1 MSIPSSRSRPVR
13 ESLPNG
19 ACGVTWSSGR
29 EGSVPQCIDELMFS
43 GALEVPLGHPGSPN
57 SYPRSPRIAQLP
69 PQAPVSH
76 IISSLHRR
84 LAGVRSSSSESRAGG
99 SRSDRGG
106 WWVWRGGVARVA
118 RARSVESVGSKRR
131 QAAWTRQVATAGA
144 VLTSVDRSAVPRA
157 RALPQSSRCRLAPAP
172 APPWP
177 TPPSSSAPL
186 RRSIGAST
194 RPRHPLVWY
203 VRERSLE
210 RAPQLARPPPLRSA
224 TRLRRSIAVELP
236 GRDVCSVAVRSLPSP
251 LAASDEC
258 I

>member
-1 MSIPSSRSRPVR
+1 MLR
-13 ESLPNG
+13 G
-19 ACGVTWSSGR
+19 
-29 EGSVPQCIDELMFS
+29 
-43 GALEVPLGHPGSPN
+43 LG
-57 SYPRSPRIAQLP
+57 
-69 PQAPVSH
+69 
-76 IISSLHRR
+76 
-84 LAGVRSSSSESRAGG
+84 
-99 SRSDRGG
+99 
-106 WWVWRGGVARVA
+106 
-118 RARSVESVGSKRR
+118 SVESVGSKRR

-258 I
+258 IG